1 MLAPALLAPGCSTD
15 SFPPAAAALR
25 EPNGLLAIGGDLS
38 PERLMYAYRNA
49 IFPWYSDDQPILWW
63 SPQPRFVIYPGHLK
77 ISRSLTKT
85 LRRQRFEVTSNQA
98 FKEVVEACSQPRTS
112 QDGTWITQ
120 EMKAAY
126 NDLHTLGH
134 AMSIE
139 CWHEGSLAGGLYGV
153 HLGQVFFG
161 ESMFTRIT
169 DASKVALVTLA
180 RSGFALIDC
189 QLPNPHL
196 SSLGAVALER
206 SQFIELITRLCDQPL
221 ADGPPG

>member
-1 MLAPALLAPGCSTD
+1 MLAPALLAPGCSAD
-15 SFPPAAAALR
+15 LFPPAAVALR

-38 PERLMYAYRNA
+38 PERLMYAYRHA

-63 SPQPRFVIYPGHLK
+63 SPQPRFVIYPQQLK
-77 ISRSLTKT
+77 ISRSLAKS
-85 LRRQRFEVTSNQA
+85 LRGARFEVTSNQA
-98 FKEVVEACSQPRTS
+98 FAEVVEACSQPRSS
-112 QDGTWITQ
+112 QEGTWITQ
-120 EMKAAY
+120 DMKAAY
-126 NDLHTLGH
+126 ASLHELGH

-139 CWHEGSLAGGLYGV
+139 CWYDGSLAGGLYGV
-153 HLGQVFFG
+153 HMGRVFFG

-206 SQFIELITRLCDQPL
+206 SEFIELITRLCDEPL
-221 ADGPPG
+221 EPRPPM

>member
-1 MLAPALLAPGCSTD
+1 
-15 SFPPAAAALR
+15 
-25 EPNGLLAIGGDLS
+25 
-38 PERLMYAYRNA
+38 
-49 IFPWYSDDQPILWW
+49 
-63 SPQPRFVIYPGHLK
+63 
-77 ISRSLTKT
+77 
-85 LRRQRFEVTSNQA
+85 
-98 FKEVVEACSQPRTS
+98 
-112 QDGTWITQ
+112 
-120 EMKAAY
+120 
-126 NDLHTLGH
+126 
-134 AMSIE
+134 MSIE

>member
-1 MLAPALLAPGCSTD
+1 MRIVMP
-15 SFPPAAAALR
+15 F
-25 EPNGLLAIGGDLS
+25 
-38 PERLMYAYRNA
+38 
-49 IFPWYSDDQPILWW
+49 FPWYSDDQPILWW
-63 SPQPRFVIYPGHLK
+63 SPQPRFVIYPEHLK
-77 ISRSLTKT
+77 ISRSLSKT
-85 LRRQRFEVTSNQA
+85 LRGQRFEVTSNQA
-98 FKEVVEACSQPRTS
+98 FKEVVEACAHPRTS
-112 QDGTWITQ
+112 HDGTWITQ

-126 NDLHTLGH
+126 NDLHALGF

-139 CWHEGSLAGGLYGV
+139 CWHDDSLAGGLYGV

-161 ESMFTRIT
+161 ESMFTRVT